1 MRTFFGVAAL
11 SYLALWSAA
20 YAGVTYAY
28 DDLGRLCTA
37 TYDNGKTIA
46 YTYDPAGNRTL
57 VATSGSPP
65 SCAAPGSPARAMLKR
80 KRTRTTHTASIAK

>member
-37 TYDNGKTIA
+37 AYDNGKTIT
-46 YTYDPAGNRTL
+46 YTFDAAGNRTL

-65 SCAAPGSPARAMLKR
+65 SCTVPNSPLKAKKKR
-80 KRTRTTHTASIAK
+80 KH